1 MQKRS
6 KKLISK
12 VMANMRAC
20 IATAIALSWALGSS
34 PVAAQSVEVKG
45 AWVRGT
51 VPGQKGTGAFMEIT
65 STRASRLVAVASPA
79 AGVVEIHSMKMEG
92 SVMKMFA
99 VNGVDLPANRTV
111 KLAPGG
117 YHVMMTDLKQTLK
130 AGDRVPLKLTFE
142 MADKTRE
149 TLDLTVE
156 VRDVT
161 GAPKHGHH

>member
-1 MQKRS
+1 
-6 KKLISK
+6 
-12 VMANMRAC
+12 MANMRAC
-20 IATAIALSWALGSS
+20 IATAIVLLWTLGSN

-51 VPGQKGTGAFMEIT
+51 VPGQKGTGAFMELT
-65 STRASRLVAVASPA
+65 SKRTARLVAVGSPA
-79 AGVVEIHSMKMEG
+79 AGAVEIHNMKMEG

-117 YHVMMTDLKQTLK
+117 YHVMMMDLKQTLK

-161 GAPKHGHH
+161 GATKHGHH